1 MPKTQTRKSARTHS
15 SPSSQRKKSAV
26 TGEEWFR
33 TTLYSIGD
41 AVITTDAKGKIL
53 QMNPVAERLTGWSES
68 EARGQTLS
76 KVFHIVNEHTRK
88 KVLNPVQRI
97 LREGI
102 VIGLAN
108 HTILIARDGTEYP
121 IADAGSPI
129 KDSNGKIV
137 GAVLVFRDQ
146 TAERKARRAVH
157 DARDFAESI
166 IATIREPLLI
176 LDNKLEV
183 VSVNRSFLKTF
194 QVTSEETI
202 GRKLYDLGNRQWD
215 IPKLR
220 ALLEDILPSNSHFD
234 DFEVTHTFEHIGRRT
249 MLLNARRLFREENR
263 SQLILLAI
271 EDITEKKQAEEE
283 LRQSEE
289 RFRRITNIITDY
301 AYTFRVNPD
310 MTLTGEWVSES
321 FTKTFGYSLPE
332 IDARG
337 GWQSMVHPEDLPI
350 MQQHALKV
358 IGGAKDIVETR
369 FIARD
374 GTIRWIR
381 DYATPVWD
389 AKENRVVRIYGAAQD
404 ITERKQA
411 EEALRKSEE
420 WFRRLAETTSTAIFI
435 YQEEKFVYVNRA
447 TEELS
452 GYTRAELLTKRFWD
466 VVHPDYQE
474 MIRQRGLARQRG
486 ESVPNRYEFK
496 IVCKDGT
503 ERWID
508 FTAGRIDWFGKPA
521 AIGSAFDITERKRAE
536 EALRANEQFLRQIM
550 QLSPVIIYK
559 ITPESFIPTWVSEN
573 ITTILGYSVEEALKP
588 TWWQEHVHPDD
599 RNRELRSAKQIMTTG
614 HVLHEYRFFKK
625 NGELIWVRDEMA
637 LLRDEQ
643 GKPLEILGAW
653 TDITESKRKEEALY
667 ESEERYRRIS
677 DLVSDYAY
685 AFRVQEDGT
694 LVREWV
700 TDSFTRITG
709 YTPQEVDDRGGWSSI
724 IYPDDMPIA
733 LERAKRLFA
742 GQRDISEFRIVC
754 KDGTI
759 RWLRDHGYPEWDNTL
774 GRIVR
779 IYGAAEDITE
789 RKQAELAIK
798 KNEARYRTIVE
809 NLNQAYYETDAKG
822 RFTYYNPG
830 LVFISGYTEE
840 ELLRT
845 VSFHLIAEEH
855 RRQIIRLYKQW
866 FAEKRTMVTAEFKVQ
881 TKSGKKFWVEQITH
895 FEFDFNGT
903 LIKAT
908 NFLRDIDERKRA
920 EEDLRRSR
928 EEYLQF
934 FMEDITAD
942 YIATADGTV
951 RQCNPAYVNIFG
963 FSSMEEA
970 LATNIFSLYFI
981 PQEREKFLSQ
991 LLQKR
996 KLEYF
1001 ELQMVKRDGTP
1012 LYFVANIIGKFD
1024 DEGKLEEIRGY
1035 LFDDTKRRQLEETLR
1050 QAQKLES
1057 IGTLASGIAH
1067 DFNNILGIILGH
1079 ASLLERIHHEPEK
1092 FSQSLTA
1099 ITTATK
1105 RGASLVK
1112 QLLTFARK
1120 TESVFEPLDVNI
1132 IIKELAKMLH
1142 ETFPRSITIVP
1153 QLDPSIP
1160 SITADATQIHQVL
1173 LNLCVNARDAMPKG
1187 GTLTLTSR
1195 CVPLDQLSKRFP
1207 QATARQ
1213 YVELTVSDTGIG
1225 MDKQTLSR
1233 IFEPFF
1239 TTKGVGQGTG
1249 LGLAVVHGVLGAHN
1263 GFIDVESQP
1272 GKGSTFRLYLPA
1284 TEKSLFAEVS
1294 TPASATELPTG
1305 TETIL
1310 IVEDEEYLRQA
1321 LENYLSTSGYTVL
1334 SAANGKEALEIYR
1347 ARMNDIHLVI
1357 SDIGL
1362 PQMSGDELLRQIKN
1376 INSAARVILASGFI
1390 DPNVKSDL
1398 LKSGVSD
1405 IMTKPYMLK
1414 DVLLK
1419 TRNVL
1424 DM

>member
-53 QMNPVAERLTGWSES
+53 QMNPVAERLTGWRES
-68 EARGQTLS
+68 EAREQTLS

-108 HTILIARDGTEYP
+108 HTILITRDGTEYP

-146 TAERKARRAVH
+146 TAERKAKRAIQEGKE
-157 DARDFAESI
+157 FAESI
-166 IATIREPLLI
+166 IATIREPLLV

-202 GRKLYDLGNRQWD
+202 GRKLYDLENRQWD
-215 IPKLR
+215 ILELR

-249 MLLNARRLFREENR
+249 MLLNARRMFREENR

-289 RFRRITNIITDY
+289 RLRRITNVITDY

-337 GWQSMVHPEDLPI
+337 GWQSMVYPDDLPT
-350 MQQHALKV
+350 MLHHVQKV
-358 IGGAKDIVETR
+358 LSGTADIAETR
-369 FIARD
+369 FVARD

-389 AKENRVVRIYGAAQD
+389 AKENRVVCIYGAAQD

-447 TEELS
+447 AEELS

-521 AIGSAFDITERKRAE
+521 AIGSAFDIT
-536 EALRANEQFLRQIM
+536 
-550 QLSPVIIYK
+550 
-559 ITPESFIPTWVSEN
+559 
-573 ITTILGYSVEEALKP
+573 
-588 TWWQEHVHPDD
+588 
-599 RNRELRSAKQIMTTG
+599 
-614 HVLHEYRFFKK
+614 
-625 NGELIWVRDEMA
+625 
-637 LLRDEQ
+637 
-643 GKPLEILGAW
+643 
-653 TDITESKRKEEALY
+653 
-667 ESEERYRRIS
+667 
-677 DLVSDYAY
+677 
-685 AFRVQEDGT
+685 
-694 LVREWV
+694 
-700 TDSFTRITG
+700 
-709 YTPQEVDDRGGWSSI
+709 
-724 IYPDDMPIA
+724 
-733 LERAKRLFA
+733 
-742 GQRDISEFRIVC
+742 
-754 KDGTI
+754 
-759 RWLRDHGYPEWDNTL
+759 
-774 GRIVR
+774 
-779 IYGAAEDITE
+779 
-789 RKQAELAIK
+789 
-798 KNEARYRTIVE
+798 
-809 NLNQAYYETDAKG
+809 
-822 RFTYYNPG
+822 
-830 LVFISGYTEE
+830 
-840 ELLRT
+840 
-845 VSFHLIAEEH
+845 
-855 RRQIIRLYKQW
+855 
-866 FAEKRTMVTAEFKVQ
+866 
-881 TKSGKKFWVEQITH
+881 
-895 FEFDFNGT
+895 
-903 LIKAT
+903 
-908 NFLRDIDERKRA
+908 ERKRA

-1012 LYFVANIIGKFD
+1012 LYLVANIIGKFD

-1050 QAQKLES
+1050 QTQKLES

-1079 ASLLERIHHEPEK
+1079 ASLLEKIHYEPER

-1099 ITTATK
+1099 IIATTK
-1105 RGASLVK
+1105 RGASLVN

-1160 SITADATQIHQVL
+1160 SITADSTQIHQVL

-1207 QATARQ
+1207 QANARQ

-1263 GFIDVESQP
+1263 GFIDVESHP

-1419 TRNVL
+1419 TRQVL
-1424 DM
+1424 DR

>member
-1 MPKTQTRKSARTHS
+1 QAEEDLSKAHQENEKLLNLIDGIVWKADART
-15 SPSSQRKKSAV
+15 
-26 TGEEWFR
+26 
-33 TTLYSIGD
+33 
-41 AVITTDAKGKIL
+41 L
-53 QMNPVAERLTGWSES
+53 QFIFVSKQAER
-68 EARGQTLS
+68 
-76 KVFHIVNEHTRK
+76 
-88 KVLNPVQRI
+88 I
-97 LREGI
+97 LG
-102 VIGLAN
+102 
-108 HTILIARDGTEYP
+108 YP
-121 IADAGSPI
+121 IDQWLSNPTFWKDHIHVEDQEWAVSFCLRATADMRSHQFEYRMIAADGR
-129 KDSNGKIV
+129 IV
-137 GAVLVFRDQ
+137 WLRDN
-146 TAERKARRAVH
+146 V
-157 DARDFAESI
+157 I
-166 IATIREPLLI
+166 VTIRNNQPE
-176 LDNKLEV
+176 
-183 VSVNRSFLKTF
+183 FLYGIM
-194 QVTSEETI
+194 V
-202 GRKLYDLGNRQWD
+202 
-215 IPKLR
+215 
-220 ALLEDILPSNSHFD
+220 
-234 DFEVTHTFEHIGRRT
+234 
-249 MLLNARRLFREENR
+249 
-263 SQLILLAI
+263 
-271 EDITEKKQAEEE
+271 DITELKLAEAE

-289 RFRRITNIITDY
+289 RFRLLAESSITGIYLIQNQKFVYINQALAGI
-301 AYTFRVNPD
+301 
-310 MTLTGEWVSES
+310 
-321 FTKTFGYSLPE
+321 FGYTVDE
-332 IDARG
+332 IVGTLGPLDLTHPDDRPRVIENIRKRMSGEVEDIRYDFRG
-337 GWQSMVHPEDLPI
+337 
-350 MQQHALKV
+350 LK
-358 IGGAKDIVETR
+358 K
-369 FIARD
+369 D
-374 GTIRWIR
+374 GTII
-381 DYATPVWD
+381 YVEVFG
-389 AKENRVVRIYGAAQD
+389 KRIQYKGAVGIIGTLID

-411 EEALRKSEE
+411 E
-420 WFRRLAETTSTAIFI
+420 F
-435 YQEEKFVYVNRA
+435 
-447 TEELS
+447 
-452 GYTRAELLTKRFWD
+452 
-466 VVHPDYQE
+466 
-474 MIRQRGLARQRG
+474 
-486 ESVPNRYEFK
+486 
-496 IVCKDGT
+496 
-503 ERWID
+503 
-508 FTAGRIDWFGKPA
+508 
-521 AIGSAFDITERKRAE
+521 
-536 EALRANEQFLRQIM
+536 
-550 QLSPVIIYK
+550 
-559 ITPESFIPTWVSEN
+559 
-573 ITTILGYSVEEALKP
+573 ALK
-588 TWWQEHVHPDD
+588 E
-599 RNRELRSAKQIMTTG
+599 
-614 HVLHEYRFFKK
+614 
-625 NGELIWVRDEMA
+625 
-637 LLRDEQ
+637 
-643 GKPLEILGAW
+643 
-653 TDITESKRKEEALY
+653 
-667 ESEERYRRIS
+667 
-677 DLVSDYAY
+677 
-685 AFRVQEDGT
+685 
-694 LVREWV
+694 
-700 TDSFTRITG
+700 
-709 YTPQEVDDRGGWSSI
+709 
-724 IYPDDMPIA
+724 
-733 LERAKRLFA
+733 
-742 GQRDISEFRIVC
+742 
-754 KDGTI
+754 
-759 RWLRDHGYPEWDNTL
+759 
-774 GRIVR
+774 
-779 IYGAAEDITE
+779 
-789 RKQAELAIK
+789 
-798 KNEARYRTIVE
+798 NEARYRTIVE
-809 NLNQAYYETDAKG
+809 NLNQAYYEADAKG

-830 LVFISGYTEE
+830 LVLISGYTEE

-855 RRQIIRLYKQW
+855 RRQIIQLYKQW

-895 FEFDFNGT
+895 FEYDSNGA

-920 EEDLRRSR
+920 EENLQRSR

-942 YIATADGTV
+942 YITAVDGTV

-970 LATNIFSLYFI
+970 LATNIFSLYLI
-981 PQEREKFLSQ
+981 PQEREKVLSQ

-1012 LYFVANIIGKFD
+1012 LYLVANIIGKFD

-1050 QAQKLES
+1050 QTQKLES

-1079 ASLLERIHHEPEK
+1079 ASLLEKIHYEPER

-1099 ITTATK
+1099 ITAATK

-1132 IIKELAKMLH
+1132 IIKELTKMLY
-1142 ETFPRSITIVP
+1142 ETFPRTITIVP

-1160 SITADATQIHQVL
+1160 SITADVTQIHQVL

-1187 GTLTLTSR
+1187 GTLTLTSC

-1207 QATARQ
+1207 QANARQ

-1284 TEKSLFAEVS
+1284 TEEPLFAEVS

-1419 TRNVL
+1419 TRQVL
-1424 DM
+1424 DR